1 MTDVPGLD
9 GSALDP
15 DILAEADRLRKERM
29 NRRQRQKSGSEEE
42 PPRLDADGAP
52 PSQPSAEEANGEAS
66 VARFESHLKQ
76 KERQMANDIERVMVG
91 NLIGEDHVNYVLMYN
106 MLTGI
111 RIGVSM
117 VIPASCSTQVFF
129 CLLTDCALQVS
140 RCQAKMKRPVTDADY
155 TAKHKYSFDM

>member
-42 PPRLDADGAP
+42 PPRLDGDAALQN
-52 PSQPSAEEANGEAS
+52 QPSVSEEARGETP
-66 VARFESHLKQ
+66 VTRFESHLKQ
-76 KERQMANDIERVMVG
+76 KERQIANDPDRVMVG

-111 RIGVSM
+111 RIGVS
-117 VIPASCSTQVFF
+117 SGFGSSFGR
-129 CLLTDCALQVS
+129 VS
-140 RCQAKMKRPVTDADY
+140 SIY
-155 TAKHKYSFDM
+155 